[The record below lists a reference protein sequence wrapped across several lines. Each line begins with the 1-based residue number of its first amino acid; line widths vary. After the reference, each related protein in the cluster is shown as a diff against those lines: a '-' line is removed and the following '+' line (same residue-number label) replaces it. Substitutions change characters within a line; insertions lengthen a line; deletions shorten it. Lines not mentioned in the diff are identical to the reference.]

1 VFQKIASLL
10 SVRRD
15 NRNNNQNSASNLAMI
30 KKSLSAL
37 GGTIPLLQGNDVVTQ
52 CACEV
57 AIAGRRCDGLA
68 RPVAVPVDLRS
79 KNVGRKIISQSRVL
93 KFFAPHFST
102 NSFCTFVG
110 TRRHPRAKQLVRVGA
125 CQLRF
130 DFLSK
135 AIRYHSF
142 MTSFCLPG
150 CLRPVRSYGPKNQGS
165 AATVCSV
172 TFLPALFR

>member
-1 VFQKIASLL
+1 MVGSIWSITWRDQCSRGVDAFPIYATAKVECPAKE
-10 SVRRD
+10 VR
-15 NRNNNQNSASNLAMI
+15 NRE
-30 KKSLSAL
+30 
-37 GGTIPLLQGNDVVTQ
+37 Q
-52 CACEV
+52 C
-57 AIAGRRCDGLA
+57 
-68 RPVAVPVDLRS
+68 LRS

-110 TRRHPRAKQLVRVGA
+110 TWRHQRAKELVRVGG
-125 CQLRF
+125 CKLRF

-135 AIRYHSF
+135 AIGCHSF

-165 AATVCSV
+165 AATACSV
-172 TFLPALFR
+172 TFLPALFRQPATKRQKLSDWKGNC